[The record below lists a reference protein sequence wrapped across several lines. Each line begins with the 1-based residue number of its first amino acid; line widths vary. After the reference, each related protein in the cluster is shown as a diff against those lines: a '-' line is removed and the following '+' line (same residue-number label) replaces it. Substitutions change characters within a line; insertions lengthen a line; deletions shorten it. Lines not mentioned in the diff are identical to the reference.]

1 MNRENTER
9 YSAMMDAP
17 EKTVTQLKEEN
28 ERLTQAL
35 YNLQKEREQ
44 LRNGFFELVAPSL
57 DQWLN
62 DSADDYLETHFDIA
76 NHIDD
81 IADALPEK
89 EIHFEEYE
97 DELRDAV
104 AISSNMLKLKLRFKL

>member
-17 EKTVTQLKEEN
+17 EKTVTQLKEDN
-28 ERLTQAL
+28 ERLTSSL
-35 YNLQKEREQ
+35 YMLQKEREQ
-44 LRNGFFELVAPSL
+44 LRNGFMELIYPSL

-62 DSADDYLETHFDIA
+62 DRADDFFETHFDIA

-89 EIHFEEYE
+89 EINFDEYE
-97 DELRDAV
+97 DELRDVVRDIIKYAE
-104 AISSNMLKLKLRFKL
+104 IKIEI

>member
-35 YNLQKEREQ
+35 YHAEKFKAQLGCDLFNLISE
-44 LRNGFFELVAPSL
+44 PL
-57 DQWLN
+57 DVWLN
-62 DSADDYLETHFDIA
+62 EVADSFLETHFDVA
-76 NHIDD
+76 NYIDD

-104 AISSNMLKLKLRFKL
+104 RDIIKYAEIKIDV